1 MSTGTLEVILAL
13 VISVVLHELA
23 HGAVARLLGDTTAQ
37 QAGRLT
43 LNPLKHID
51 PFGSILFPLIL
62 AVGQLTTL
70 GHVAF
75 MYGWAKPVPVNPM
88 ELRLNGARHPRQL
101 MAVVAAAGPLMNFAL
116 AVLGGFLLNTGQAI
130 DFLVYFIEINLVLG
144 LFNLFP
150 MPPMDGGRI
159 AVGVLPLPAARW
171 LSGFEQRGIVLVLLV
186 IFILPLVLAQFGV
199 RFDPFQEAMG
209 RLLPWAEQ
217 IILQITGAGH
227 GN

>member
-1 MSTGTLEVILAL
+1 MSAGTLEVILAL

-88 ELRLNGARHPRQL
+88 ELRLRGARHPRQL

-116 AVLGGFLLNTGQAI
+116 AVLGGFLLRTGQQA
-130 DFLVYFIEINLVLG
+130 DFLAYFIEINLVLG
-144 LFNLFP
+144 MFNLFP

-171 LSGFEQRGIVLVLLV
+171 LAGFERQGIILVLLV
-186 IFILPLVLAQFGV
+186 IFVLPLVLAQFGL
-199 RFDPFQEAMG
+199 RFDPFQQAMDH
-209 RLLPWAEQ
+209 LLPWAER
-217 IILQITGAGH
+217 IVLRISGAGH

>member
-62 AVGQLTTL
+62 AVGQLTTI

-101 MAVVAAAGPLMNFAL
+101 MAVVACAGPLMNFAL
-116 AVLGGFLLNTGQAI
+116 ALLGGFLLNIGHGA
-130 DFLVYFIEINLVLG
+130 DFFVYFIEINLVLG
-144 LFNLFP
+144 FFNLFP

-171 LSGFEQRGIVLVLLV
+171 LAGFERQGIILVLLV
-186 IFILPLVLAQFGV
+186 IFILPLVLAQFGL

-209 RLLPWAEQ
+209 RILPWAEQ
-217 IILQITGAGH
+217 IILHITGH
-227 GN
+227 GSGN

>member
-23 HGAVARLLGDTTAQ
+23 HGAAARLLGDTTAQ
-37 QAGRLT
+37 RAGRLT

-62 AVGQLTTL
+62 AVGQLSTI

-116 AVLGGFLLNTGQAI
+116 AVLGGFLLNIGHSV

-171 LSGFEQRGIVLVLLV
+171 LAGFERQGIILVLLV
-186 IFILPLVLAQFGV
+186 IFILPLVLAQFGL
-199 RFDPFQEAMG
+199 RFDPFQESMG
-209 RLLPWAEQ
+209 RILPWAEQ
-217 IILQITGAGH
+217 IILQITGH
-227 GN
+227 GSGN

>member
-1 MSTGTLEVILAL
+1 MSTGTLEIILAL

-37 QAGRLT
+37 RAGRLT

-101 MAVVAAAGPLMNFAL
+101 MAVVACAGPLMNFAL
-116 AVLGGFLLNTGQAI
+116 AILGGFMLHAGQGT
-130 DFLVYFIEINLVLG
+130 DFLIFFIEINLVLG
-144 LFNLFP
+144 IFNLFP

-171 LSGFEQRGIVLVLLV
+171 LAGFERQGIILVLLV

-209 RLLPWAEQ
+209 RILPWAEQ
-217 IILQITGAGH
+217 IILQITGH
-227 GN
+227 GGGN

>member
-1 MSTGTLEVILAL
+1 MSFGTLEIILAL

-37 QAGRLT
+37 RAGRLT

-62 AVGQLTTL
+62 AVGQLSTI

-88 ELRLNGARHPRQL
+88 ELRLKGARHPRQL

-116 AVLGGFLLNTGQAI
+116 AILGGFMLHAGQGT
-130 DFLVYFIEINLVLG
+130 DFLIFFIEINLLLG
-144 LFNLFP
+144 IFNLFP

-171 LSGFEQRGIVLVLLV
+171 LAGFERQGIILVLLV

-209 RLLPWAEQ
+209 RILPWAEQ
-217 IILQITGAGH
+217 IILQITGH
-227 GN
+227 GGGN